1 MNSIRAHI
9 LCVKIRRF
17 RILRI
22 IVPTPKLTGRA
33 MNEAQCHNY
42 GMEKNVRTTV
52 DIPTELYARLK
63 IEAAERRRSIR
74 QLIVMALQREFTAK
88 HQARRV
94 VAPLIPGRSAPGPQ
108 CPTLENPYDLLFT

>member
-1 MNSIRAHI
+1 
-9 LCVKIRRF
+9 
-17 RILRI
+17 
-22 IVPTPKLTGRA
+22 
-33 MNEAQCHNY
+33 MNEAQRHNY
-42 GMEKNVRTTV
+42 GMENVRTTV

-88 HQARRV
+88 HQARV